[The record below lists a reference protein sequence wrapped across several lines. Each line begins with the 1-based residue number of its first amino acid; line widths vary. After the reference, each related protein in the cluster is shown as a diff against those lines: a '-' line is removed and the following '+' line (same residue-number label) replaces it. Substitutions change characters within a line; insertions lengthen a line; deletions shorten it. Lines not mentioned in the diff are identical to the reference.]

1 MKNLAIVGA
10 TGLVGSKFIECLEK
24 SNLEFN
30 NIKFLASERS
40 TSKKIKFKNIDYPIE
55 ILKEDSFKNI
65 NYAVFVAGSNV
76 SQKYAKIAAK
86 NNVIVID
93 NSSYFRMDKDVP
105 LIIPEINSKDL
116 KNHNNIIANPNCS
129 TIQALLP
136 LKVLEDNYKIK
147 RIIYTTFQAV
157 SGAGIKGIKDLENNT
172 KEKFKYSIKNNCIPQ
187 IDKFLENGYTKEEEK
202 MINETRKI
210 LHREDLN
217 ITATCVR
224 VPCINCH
231 SESINVELF
240 NDFDLEDLKQKL
252 NKSSGICLLDDI
264 EKEIYPLNTFANNK
278 PDVFVGRVRRDFSKK
293 NCLNMWVVSD
303 NLLKGAAYNALQIL
317 EKIYENN

>member
-317 EKIYENN
+317 EKIYEKN

>member
-10 TGLVGSKFIECLEK
+10 TGLVGTKFIECLEK
-24 SNLEFN
+24 STLKFN
-30 NIKFLASERS
+30 SIKFLASKRS
-40 TSKKIKFKNIDYPIE
+40 IGKKIIFHNKEYSVE
-55 ILKEDSFKNI
+55 VLTEDSFKDI
-65 NYAVFVAGSNV
+65 DFAVFVAGSNV
-76 SQKYAKIAAK
+76 SKKYAKLAAK
-86 NNVIVID
+86 KGVIVID
-93 NSSYFRMDKDVP
+93 NSSYFRMEKDVP
-105 LIIPEINSKDL
+105 LIIPEINKEDL
-116 KNHNNIIANPNCS
+116 ENHKNIIANPNCS

-147 RIIYTTFQAV
+147 RIVYTTFQAV

-172 KEKFKYSIKNNCIPQ
+172 TEKFKYHIKNNCIPQ
-187 IDKFLENGYTKEEEK
+187 IDTFLSNGYTKEEEK

-231 SESINVELF
+231 SESINVELL
-240 NDFDLEDLKQKL
+240 NDFDLDILKQQLATKE
-252 NKSSGICLLDDI
+252 GICLLDDI

-278 PDVFVGRVRRDFSKK
+278 PDVFVGRVRQDFSKK
-293 NCLNMWVVSD
+293 KSLNMWVVSD

-317 EKIYENN
+317 EKIYKNN